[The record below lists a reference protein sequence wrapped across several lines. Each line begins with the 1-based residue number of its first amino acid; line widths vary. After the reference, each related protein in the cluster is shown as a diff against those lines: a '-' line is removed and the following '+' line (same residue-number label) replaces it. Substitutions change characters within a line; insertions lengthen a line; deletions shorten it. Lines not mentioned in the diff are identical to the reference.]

1 MSRNPSSIIRDI
13 LDCIDRIQ
21 VYTLDISFDEFSENF
36 MAVEACLYNF
46 QIMGEAVSQLPDE
59 FKQKETHIPW
69 SLIKGMRNRLIHE
82 YFGTDIF
89 VVWNTIKNDLPSLK
103 ADLAKIA
110 SELSSKGQ

>member
-1 MSRNPSSIIRDI
+1 
-13 LDCIDRIQ
+13 
-21 VYTLDISFDEFSENF
+21 

-46 QIMGEAVSQLPDE
+46 QIMGEAVSHLPDE
-59 FKQKETHIPW
+59 FKQKEAHIPW

-103 ADLAKIA
+103 PEFVKIA
-110 SELSSKGQ
+110 SELSGKGQ